1 MAVDSPNHS
10 QRVYEQPP
18 LKGCAGETVTQH
30 LAEEEGEVEAHLT
43 SFVFREGS
51 RSACNA
57 VVDVGRR

>member
-10 QRVYEQPP
+10 QCVYEQPP

-30 LAEEEGEVEAHLT
+30 LAEEEGKVEAHLT
-43 SFVFREGS
+43 SFVFSEGA

-57 VVDVGRR
+57 VVNVGTR